1 MPEPAYI
8 EIEGAGVHNL
18 KKVSL
23 QIPRN
28 AFTVITGL
36 SGSGKSSLAFDT
48 LYAEGQRRYLETLSA
63 YARQFMGSLERPD
76 VDYISGLSPIIAI
89 EQKTTGKNPRSTV
102 GTLTEINDFLR
113 LLFARAATAYSPVT
127 GKELVRYTQPQ
138 MVDIIIRQFENR
150 KLLILSPL
158 VKGRKG
164 HYKELFEQLIRK
176 GFTQACIDGSLQEL
190 TPNLRLD
197 RYKQHFIEVVVDKVI
212 PTEKDRPRLLSS
224 VATAL
229 RHGKGSL
236 QLVDLKTNE
245 CRHLSSQLMCPDSGL
260 SLAEPAPHDFS
271 FNSPQG
277 ACPHC
282 KGLGVIV
289 AADTEKLIPNPELS
303 VAQGGL
309 ELLGKMR
316 ETTLF
321 RQLEA
326 LAKRFDFSLHT
337 PISQLSPEVLQTIL
351 YGSNELIRVAT
362 LNGGS
367 FMMSFPGVI
376 SQVENMAEENEEGL
390 ERVERFL
397 VEKRCPVC
405 GGSRLKSE
413 ALCFKIDQKNIA
425 ELCAMDIAAL
435 AQWLYGI
442 EARIST
448 KQAAI
453 ARDLFKE
460 IRDRLS
466 FLVDVGLEYLSLNRA
481 TRSLSGG
488 ESQRIRLA
496 TQIGSK
502 LVNVLYILDEPS
514 IGLHQR
520 DNQKLIRA
528 LQKLR
533 DEGNSVLVVE
543 HDEEMI
549 RSADWVVDMGPGA
562 GRKGGEVLFSGRV
575 DDFLNHH
582 RIHPQT
588 LLHSL
593 TLDYLTG
600 VKHIPIPSVRRRG
613 NGHVLKLA
621 GASGN
626 NLKHI
631 DVNFP
636 LGCLIGVTGVSG
648 SGKSSLVNDTL
659 MPILSRHFY
668 RSSQQPLPYREIAGM
683 EFLDKL
689 VEIDQSPIGRTPRSN
704 PATYTQLFGDIRKL
718 FEETPDAKIRGFKA
732 GRFSFNV
739 KGGRCEECRGAGVQ
753 VIEMNFLPNVYVPC
767 RVCNTHRYNSE
778 TLAVRYKG
786 KNIAEILDMT
796 FNQAGEFFAHIPSM
810 MQKIITMQQVGLGYV
825 KLGQPSTTLSG
836 GECQRVK
843 LAGELSRRDTGN
855 TLYMLD
861 EPTTG
866 LHFED
871 VRMLLDVLQRLV
883 NHGNTV
889 IVIEHNPE
897 VIRNVDWIIDLGPE
911 GGDQGGSVVATGTPE
926 TIMNNPKSYT
936 APFIKIASS

>member
-1 MPEPAYI
+1 MSDPPYI
-8 EIEGAGVHNL
+8 EIEGAKVHNL
-18 KKVSL
+18 KNASL
-23 QIPRN
+23 RIPRN

-102 GTLTEINDFLR
+102 GTLTEVNDFLR
-113 LLFARAATAYSPVT
+113 LLFARAATAYSPAT

-176 GFTQACIDGSLQEL
+176 GFSQARIDGSLQEL
-190 TPNLRLD
+190 TSSLRLD
-197 RYKQHFIEVVVDKVI
+197 RYKQHFIEVVVDKVV
-212 PTEKDRPRLLSS
+212 PMEKDRARLLSS

-236 QLVDLKTNE
+236 QLVDLQTNE
-245 CRHLSSQLMCPDSGL
+245 MRHLSSQLMCPHSGL
-260 SLAEPAPHDFS
+260 SFAEPAPHDFS
-271 FNSPQG
+271 FNAPQG

-282 KGLGVIV
+282 KGLGVI
-289 AADTEKLIPNPELS
+289 ATADIDKLIPNPELS
-303 VAQGGL
+303 VAQGGI

-316 ETTLF
+316 ETMLF

-337 PISQLSPEVLQTIL
+337 PISRLSPEIMQAIL
-351 YGSNELIRVAT
+351 YGSNELIRVT
-362 LNGGS
+362 TPHGGS
-367 FMMSFPGVI
+367 FMMSFSGI
-376 SQVENMAEENEEGL
+376 MSQVENMAEENEEGL

-397 VEKRCPVC
+397 VEKTCPVC
-405 GGSRLKSE
+405 QGTRLKSE

-425 ELCAMDIAAL
+425 ELCSMNIAAL
-435 AQWLYGI
+435 AKWLDGI
-442 EARIST
+442 EARISP
-448 KQAAI
+448 KQAII
-453 ARDLFKE
+453 ARDLFRE
-460 IRDRLS
+460 IRDRLG

-520 DNQKLIRA
+520 DNQKLIKA

-549 RSADWVVDMGPGA
+549 RCADWVVDMGPGA
-562 GRKGGEVLFSGRV
+562 GRKGGEVLFSGRLP
-575 DDFLNHH
+575 DFLSYNQA
-582 RIHPQT
+582 HPQAP
-588 LLHSL
+588 LKSL

-600 VKHIPIPSVRRRG
+600 LRQIDVPATRRKG
-613 NGHVLKLA
+613 NGHILTLA

-631 DVNFP
+631 KVEFP

-668 RSSQQPLPYREIAGM
+668 RSVQQPLPYERIEGM

-739 KGGRCEECRGAGVQ
+739 KGGRCDECRGAGIQ
-753 VIEMNFLPNVYVPC
+753 VIEMNFLPPVYVPC
-767 RVCNTHRYNSE
+767 RVCNTQRYNSE

-786 KNIAEILDMT
+786 KNIAQVLDMT
-796 FNQAGEFFAHIPSM
+796 LDQAGEFFAHIPSM
-810 MQKIITMQQVGLGYV
+810 MQKIKTLQDVGLGYV

-843 LAGELSRRDTGN
+843 LAGELSRRGTGN
-855 TLYMLD
+855 TLYILD

-871 VRMLLDVLQRLV
+871 VRMLLEVLQRLV

-889 IVIEHNPE
+889 IVIEHNPQ
-897 VIRNVDWIIDLGPE
+897 IISSVDWIIDLGPE
-911 GGDQGGSVVATGTPE
+911 GGDLGGEIVATGTPE
-926 TIMNNPKSYT
+926 TIMRNTKSYT
-936 APFIKIASS
+936 GPFIKTPTS